1 MTNDEKRGQFPIMGD
16 PRHNYNGD
24 NDNVDI
30 TPKIG
35 SELFNNYVQHVLHCD
50 KCPFKGKE
58 DACAE
63 LRKSYDLCEKYQ
75 PPGQPPRGPAAA
87 A

>member
-16 PRHNYNGD
+16 PRDFYKD
-24 NDNVDI
+24 
-30 TPKIG
+30 
-35 SELFNNYVQHVLHCD
+35 YVQNVLHCD

-63 LRKSYDLCEKYQ
+63 LRKSYDICEKYR